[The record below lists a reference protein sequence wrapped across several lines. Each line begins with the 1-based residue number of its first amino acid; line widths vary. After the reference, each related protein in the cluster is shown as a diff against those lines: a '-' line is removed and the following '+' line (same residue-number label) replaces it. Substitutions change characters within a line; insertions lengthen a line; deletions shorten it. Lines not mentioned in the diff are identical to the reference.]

1 MTLGRHSAGK
11 WADRAES
18 ALPEFQ
24 TATRRKT
31 RTSEVAR
38 PYLDLKMTFT
48 IVTASYNY
56 GRYIGECLESVA
68 MQMPEAGVSEERA
81 GRPRSLEVEHLVMD
95 ACSTDDTAEV
105 VARFPHAQFFQ
116 EPDKGMTDGINKG
129 FRKAQGDWVMWLNA
143 DDRLKPGA
151 LAKVLEFAQ
160 AHPDADVIYG
170 GWDYIDGDGKF
181 IRRMKSTPFDK
192 GVLIQQGCYIGSTA
206 CFYRRA
212 TTIAEGHLLDDRFGY
227 CMDGE
232 YYARLAHLGK
242 RFMHIPG
249 SILADFRLHDG
260 SISQKSLGKQ
270 DMGNLLRLQ
279 RQLAEPRAIRRMYG
293 IKPFKDENLSLVV
306 DGVFY
311 HIYRLKKALLR
322 LVKR

>member
-1 MTLGRHSAGK
+1 M
-11 WADRAES
+11 D
-18 ALPEFQ
+18 
-24 TATRRKT
+24 
-31 RTSEVAR
+31 
-38 PYLDLKMTFT
+38 FT

-68 MQMPEAGVSEERA
+68 TQEGVTF
-81 GRPRSLEVEHLVMD
+81 EHLVMD
-95 ACSTDDTAEV
+95 AGSTDDTAAV
-105 VARFPHAQFFQ
+105 VANFPHASFFQ

-129 FRKAQGDWVMWLNA
+129 FRRAQGKWVMWLNA

-151 LAKVLEFAQ
+151 LKAVKEFAELNPQ
-160 AHPDADVIYG
+160 ADVIYG

-192 GVLIQQGCYIGSTA
+192 GILVQQGCYIGSTA
-206 CFYRRA
+206 CFYRRS

-249 SILADFRLHDG
+249 SNLADFRLHDG

-270 DMGNLLRLQ
+270 DMDNVLRHQ

-293 IKPFKDENLSLVV
+293 IKPFRDENLSLVV
-306 DGVFY
+306 DGVLY
-311 HIYRLKKALLR
+311 HVYRLKKGMLR
-322 LVKR
+322 VMRG